1 MYTKAIIQRRT
12 WTIATAVV
20 VCIVAGYAAVAAST
34 HLRQPTVVV
43 TFNIENVVADLTEK
57 ADSEARL
64 RALVT
69 EIGDERRKRLNA
81 IDELRASMGSVSDAD
96 RVAIAEQLELQTLE
110 AVSYQR
116 FAASQIDNE
125 RSLMLRDIYNKIKS
139 SVATIA
145 QENGYDIVLISDVQR
160 EVVVNPQSEIPRE
173 VQVLERIGLQRA
185 MYTSSQIYVTEQI
198 VAHMNLEWEK
208 RSDN

>member
-1 MYTKAIIQRRT
+1 MFMKAQSQQKA
-12 WTIATAVV
+12 WTIATVIV
-20 VCIVAGYAAVAAST
+20 VCVVAGYAAVAT
-34 HLRQPTVVV
+34 TNNLRQPTVVV
-43 TFNIENVVADLTEK
+43 TFNIEQVVADLTEK

-69 EIGDERRKRLNA
+69 KIEDERQERLGA
-81 IDELRASMGSVSDAD
+81 INQLKSSMDSSFDAD
-96 RVAIAEQLELQTLE
+96 RTKISEQLELQTLE

-116 FAASQIDNE
+116 FAAMQVDNE

-139 SVATIA
+139 SVATIS

-160 EVVVNPQSEIPRE
+160 DVVVNSQSEIPRE

-185 MYTSSQIYVTEQI
+185 MYTSSQIDITDQI

-208 RSDN
+208 RTDN

>member
-1 MYTKAIIQRRT
+1 MFTKARIQQRT
-12 WTIATAVV
+12 WTITSAVV

-43 TFNIENVVADLTEK
+43 TLKIEKVVADLTEK

-69 EIGDERRKRLNA
+69 KIEDERVKRLKVIESLNS
-81 IDELRASMGSVSDAD
+81 SMESSSDAD
-96 RVAIAEQLELQTLE
+96 RVSIAEQLELRTLE

-116 FAASQIDNE
+116 FAAMQIDNE

-145 QENGYDIVLISDVQR
+145 KENGYDIVLINDVQR
-160 EVVVNPQSEIPRE
+160 EVVVNPQSDIPRE
-173 VQVLERIGLQRA
+173 VQVLERIGLQRT
-185 MYTSSQIYVTEQI
+185 MYTSSQIDITEQI
-198 VAHMNLEWEK
+198 IAHMNLEWEK

>member
-1 MYTKAIIQRRT
+1 
-12 WTIATAVV
+12 
-20 VCIVAGYAAVAAST
+20 
-34 HLRQPTVVV
+34 
-43 TFNIENVVADLTEK
+43 
-57 ADSEARL
+57 
-64 RALVT
+64 
-69 EIGDERRKRLNA
+69 
-81 IDELRASMGSVSDAD
+81 MGSASDAD
-96 RVAIAEQLELQTLE
+96 RVDIGEQLELKTLE

-139 SVATIA
+139 SVATLA
-145 QENGYDIVLISDVQR
+145 EENGYDIVLISDVQR

-185 MYTSSQIYVTEQI
+185 MYTSSQIDITEQI